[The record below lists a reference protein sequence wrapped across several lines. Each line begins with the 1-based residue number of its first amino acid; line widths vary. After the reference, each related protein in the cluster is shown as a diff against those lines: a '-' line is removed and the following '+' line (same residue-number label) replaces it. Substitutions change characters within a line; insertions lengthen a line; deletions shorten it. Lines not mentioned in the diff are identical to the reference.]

1 MKKKVIVL
9 LGPTATGKSNLG
21 IELAKIVGGEIISG
35 DSVLVYQ
42 GLNIG
47 SAKPSESEM
56 AGIKHHMID
65 ILSAEQNFDVLTFK
79 QTVEELI
86 ESINAQGKI
95 PILVGGTGL
104 YIKAVLENYSFL
116 AVQENTELRNELET
130 FAEQY
135 GNQALHQRLAN
146 LNQQMAEK
154 LHFNDRFRVIRA
166 IEIAAAG
173 ENKQQASSAQ
183 QIRADY
189 QAYVYGLNMERSKLY
204 ERINLR
210 VENMLAAGLIKEVE
224 GLLQQGIPSD
234 AQALQAIGYKQVV
247 EYLNNVVDYD
257 TCEYN
262 IKQATRR
269 FAKRQITWFKRMS
282 YIKWLEIT
290 EKTQMQVLAELIA
303 REVSGFEKV

>member
-146 LNQQMAEK
+146 LDQQMAEK

-166 IEIAAAG
+166 IEIAVAG

-183 QIRADY
+183 QIRGDY

-247 EYLNNVVDYD
+247 DYLNNVVDYD

-303 REVSGFEKV
+303 REVSSFEKV